1 MKVFKNTLSLLF
13 LSFFI
18 QFNIQAQDSE
28 WDKQFSKDGKIEV
41 LSKISKESDKDGNN
55 IQIIEYKVTTEVDLE
70 LNKCVSAVSN
80 IENHKDFYSDT
91 QISKKIKDLSD
102 NESLVYFFIDSQW
115 PLPNSDCVS
124 IMSIAENK
132 AAKYAEI
139 TLIAVPEKYE
149 MKDVKR
155 MSLSE
160 TTFSFNERE
169 DGLVVFQ
176 IKSKFSPVI
185 NAPSWLIKSWFPD
198 GPIEM
203 TENIIEII
211 KSQ

>member
-1 MKVFKNTLSLLF
+1 MIVFKNTLLLLL

-18 QFNIQAQDSE
+18 QFTIQAQDSE
-28 WDKQFSKDGKIEV
+28 WDKEFSKDGKIEV
-41 LSKISKESDKDGNN
+41 LSKISKENDKDGNN
-55 IQIIEYKVTTEVDLE
+55 IQIIEYKVSTVVDLD
-70 LNKCVSAVSN
+70 LSKCVSAVSN

-91 QISKKIKDLSD
+91 QISKKIKDISD
-102 NESLVYFFIDSQW
+102 SESLVYFFIDSQW

-132 AAKYAEI
+132 EDKYAEI
-139 TLIAVPEKYE
+139 TLIAVPEEYE

-160 TTFSFNERE
+160 TTYSFKERK
-169 DGLVVFQ
+169 DGLLVFE
-176 IKSKFSPVI
+176 IISRFSPVI
-185 NAPSWLIKSWFPD
+185 NAPSWMIKSWFPD